1 MIIARIHIPNKD
13 SVTVFPKDLEHA
25 FKMLGQWEGNIN
37 KRFKAADR
45 EFITFKR
52 TRDFITIKD

>member
-13 SVTVFPKDLEHA
+13 SVTVFPKDLATA
-25 FKMLGQWEGNIN
+25 FKMLQQWEGNID
-37 KRFKAADR
+37 KRFKVANT

-52 TRDFITIKD
+52 TSDFITIKD